1 MMSKGQEELVRITI
15 KENCHIYPI
24 HIKDIHNMKNILF
37 NMSLR
42 KTIFSKEKIEVDKVQ
57 DLFKSFNRDPLI
69 DLKLNITSDILPEI
83 IRKNSLKILEEN
95 YDNYNLIDYDYLER
109 NQINRNIKFYDYE
122 TFHTLKQ

>member
-1 MMSKGQEELVRITI
+1 
-15 KENCHIYPI
+15 
-24 HIKDIHNMKNILF
+24 
-37 NMSLR
+37 MSLR